1 MMVEKSAVVKQL
13 AGVTFAARTNSN
25 HWIMM
30 DGPKEFGGSDA
41 APRPKE
47 LLLVALGGCTGS
59 DVASMLE
66 KRQVKLESFEVH
78 VTAQETEEHPKVFS
92 SMHIEYV
99 FRGAEIQ
106 AKDIERAIEL
116 SLTKYCGVTAM
127 LSKAMTITHSY
138 RIESK

>member
-1 MMVEKSAVVKQL
+1 MAEKNAVVKHV

-41 APRPKE
+41 ATRPKE

-59 DVASMLE
+59 DVASMME
-66 KRQVKLESFEVH
+66 KRRVKLDNFEIH

-92 SMHIEYV
+92 SMHVEYI
-99 FRGAEIQ
+99 FRGAEILI
-106 AKDIERAIEL
+106 KDVERAIEL

-127 LSKAMTITHSY
+127 FSKAMTITHSY
-138 RIESK
+138 RIEKE